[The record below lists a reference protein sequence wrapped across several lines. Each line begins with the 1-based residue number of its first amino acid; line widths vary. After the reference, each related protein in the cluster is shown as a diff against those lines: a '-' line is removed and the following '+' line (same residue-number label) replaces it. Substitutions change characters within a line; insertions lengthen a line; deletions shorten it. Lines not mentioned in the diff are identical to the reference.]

1 MWVEKLKDGRFKYIE
16 RYRDPYTEKY
26 KKTSTIMTSDSSQA
40 SNKARK
46 ILEKKIDEKLN
57 QKTKEKI
64 LFHAVLKKWYAGHKK
79 SIRNGS
85 AAAYDSI
92 YKVVASMIDKDV
104 FISNIDSVLL
114 QDAFNKLDYSDEY
127 SNSIKSMLN
136 MVFEYARR
144 LGYIAQ
150 NPLSDVIIQKRA
162 KSREDHQKI
171 ENKYLER
178 EEAEMLIKELY
189 RRPSTYRLARLAEMM
204 FLTGMRIGEATALQ
218 EIDFDFKNNT
228 VSINGSIDR
237 IGGYKK
243 GIKGPVKTDASYR
256 KIDITQRTISLANK
270 TIQEVK
276 LDAVSNKKFAKLDY
290 LFVTKNGVPIQNNSF
305 NLALKRAGE
314 RVGLKNKQLSSH
326 IFRHTHVSW
335 LAEKG
340 YPIKAIMDRVGHE
353 DSKVTNQIYTHVTK
367 SMRSNILEDL
377 EKNGL

>member
-237 IGGYKK
+237 IVLYKK

-305 NLALKRAGE
+305 NL
-314 RVGLKNKQLSSH
+314 
-326 IFRHTHVSW
+326 
-335 LAEKG
+335 
-340 YPIKAIMDRVGHE
+340 
-353 DSKVTNQIYTHVTK
+353 
-367 SMRSNILEDL
+367 
-377 EKNGL
+377 